1 MFAFAIA
8 EQQLSR
14 EDIKKY
20 AQADY
25 DAYNK
30 NVKKTVEDG
39 VKVYAHV
46 HHSLASENDKIVW
59 IWLLYGLFFIVILL
73 FSVPFFFFFLLLFL
87 YLYLCYC
94 TYFYTFSNCPFTLG
108 R

>member
-1 MFAFAIA
+1 MRSLPLLCVLLITVAYA
-8 EQQLSR
+8 EQELTR
-14 EDIKKY
+14 EDIQKY

-46 HHSLASENDKIVW
+46 HHSLARENDKIV
-59 IWLLYGLFFIVILL
+59 
-73 FSVPFFFFFLLLFL
+73 
-87 YLYLCYC
+87 C
-94 TYFYTFSNCPFTLG
+94 TVTC
-108 R
+108 